1 LFRNVGMISLGCA
14 KNRVD
19 AEVMLGLLSNSGY
32 IVVNN
37 SEDADVIIVNTCGF
51 IDSAKQESIE
61 AILEQAEYKKTGRC
75 KALIVTGC
83 MSERYNSELMKEI
96 PEIDAIL
103 GTGDYADIVAVLDR
117 VRSGKKE
124 CRYGN
129 IDIVPEGVQ
138 PRLISTQ
145 EVTAYLKIAEGC
157 DNCCTYCVIPSLRGR
172 FRSRPSVDI
181 LQEASK
187 LADNGVRELILIAQD
202 VTRYGQDLYDKYNLA
217 ALLKDLCRISGLK
230 WIRLLYAY
238 PDRIT
243 DELIDVI
250 AGEEKVCNYL
260 DIPIQHINDNI
271 LGRMNRTS
279 DSATIRNLVGT
290 LKRRIPDI
298 ALRTSLIVGFPGETE
313 AEFNELKDFINEGWF
328 NNVGVFAYSREE
340 GTPAA
345 DMPMQISDE
354 IKEERRSMLLSLQ
367 RKVSKKLNR
376 TRVGRT
382 CEVLIEGRE
391 SANIYFG
398 RSYAEAPEIDG
409 LIYVAS
415 ERQLRQGEFVR
426 AAISKAYEYDL
437 LGEACANESG
447 K

>member
-1 LFRNVGMISLGCA
+1 MISLGCA

-32 IVVNN
+32 VIVSN

-51 IDSAKQESIE
+51 IDSAKQESID
-61 AILEQAEYKKTGRC
+61 AILEQAEYKKSGRC

-83 MSERYNSELMKEI
+83 MSERYNTELMKEI

-103 GTGDYADIVAVLDR
+103 GTGDYADIVAVLDE
-117 VRSGKKE
+117 VRAGKKE

-129 IDIVPEGVQ
+129 IDLLPEGVQ

-172 FRSRPSVDI
+172 FRSRPARDI
-181 LQEASK
+181 ILEAEK

-202 VTRYGQDLYDKYNLA
+202 VTRYGQDLYDKYDLA
-217 ALLKDLCRISGLK
+217 TLLKDLCRISGLK

-243 DELIDVI
+243 EELIDVI
-250 AGEEKVCNYL
+250 ASEDKICHYL
-260 DIPIQHINDNI
+260 DIPIQHINNNI
-271 LGRMNRTS
+271 LGRMNRIS
-279 DSATIRNLVGT
+279 DSSTIRSLVST
-290 LKRRIPDI
+290 LRRRIPDI

-313 AEFNELKDFINEGWF
+313 EEFKELMDFVGEGWF

-340 GTPAA
+340 GTPAGA
-345 DMPMQISDE
+345 MPMQVEDE
-354 IKEERRSMLLSLQ
+354 VKEERRSMLLSLQ
-367 RKVSKKLNR
+367 RRISKKLNR
-376 TRVGRT
+376 TRVGQT
-382 CEVLIEGRE
+382 CEVLVEGRE
-391 SANIYFG
+391 SDNIFFG

-409 LIYVAS
+409 LVYLTS
-415 ERQLRQGEFVR
+415 ERELKQGEFVKTVLT
-426 AAISKAYEYDL
+426 KAYEYDL
-437 LGEACANESG
+437 LGEASTNESG
-447 K
+447 E